1 MRRAKEGPSMWI
13 RSLDEKL
20 INLSVAEAVDLVDVF
35 PEDASPD
42 AIDAG
47 TVPPDT
53 FEVVAFMP
61 GGWDAPIFAS
71 ERADEAER
79 ALSFLAGLLATDGVS
94 ATIGGGRVRA
104 LEELMQR
111 GKGGGR
117 N

>member
-1 MRRAKEGPSMWI
+1 MWI

-79 ALSFLAGLLATDGVS
+79 ALSFLAGLLVTDGVS

-111 GKGGGR
+111 GKGAGR

>member
-1 MRRAKEGPSMWI
+1 MWI

-20 INLSVAEAVDLVDVF
+20 INLAVAEAVDLVDVF

-47 TVPPDT
+47 TVPPDS

-61 GGWDAPIFAS
+61 GGWDAVIFAS
-71 ERADEAER
+71 ERSEDAER

-94 ATIGGGRVRA
+94 ATLGGGRVRA
-104 LEELMQR
+104 LDELMER
-111 GKGGGR
+111 GQGAGR

>member
-1 MRRAKEGPSMWI
+1 MWI

-79 ALSFLAGLLATDGVS
+79 ALSFLAGLLAIDGVS